1 MNMSDNLAS
10 STTFFP
16 QIMSSNKIV
25 ELHLYRCNGQVSM
38 NIPNI
43 SHLILIDSL
52 DSLNCYSLSLN
63 IRSIQIILHYQS
75 LPFTTVDWTA
85 LCVLSTLP
93 LLKSLHILLYDMR
106 IPPDDTSCQIIAET
120 ARMLTDFCFCFRVE
134 YCHGYD
140 MWTAC
145 IKQWSFIKQLQ
156 KRILDLSL
164 NEEPYIFNENDGCG
178 LIIWF

>member
-1 MNMSDNLAS
+1 MNVSDNLAS
-10 STTFFP
+10 STTFFS

-25 ELHLYRCNGQVSM
+25 ELHLYRCNRKISM
-38 NIPNI
+38 DLPNV

-52 DSLNCYSLSLN
+52 DSLNCYSLSSN

-75 LPFTTVDWTA
+75 LLFTTVDWTT
-85 LCVLSTLP
+85 LCALSTLP
-93 LLKSLHILLYDMR
+93 LLKSLRILLYDMR
-106 IPPDDTSCQIIAET
+106 IPPDDASCQIIAET
-120 ARMLTDFCFCFRVE
+120 APILTVLCFCFRIE

-164 NEEPYIFNENDGCG
+164 NQEPYVFNENDGCG

>member
-1 MNMSDNLAS
+1 MSDNHVS
-10 STTFFP
+10 STTFFS

-25 ELHLYRCNGQVSM
+25 ELHLYRCNRQVS
-38 NIPNI
+38 IDLPNV
-43 SHLILIDSL
+43 SHLLLIDSL
-52 DSLNCYSLSLN
+52 DSLNCNSLSLN
-63 IRSIQIILHYQS
+63 IRSIHIILHYQS

-85 LCVLSTLP
+85 LRALSTLP
-93 LLKSLHILLYDMR
+93 LLKSLRVLLYDMR

-120 ARMLTDFCFCFRVE
+120 ASMVSDFCFCFRIE
-134 YCHGYD
+134 YCHDYD

-156 KRILDLSL
+156 KHILYLSS
-164 NEEPYIFNENDGCG
+164 NVEPYTFTENDGCG